1 MRPIVSLLAMLSVA
15 LSVALPLDAAAQKRR
30 PAAASAKPAAAAPVD
45 DGEKPVGGDSG
56 TTIVGEQESPIGLYI
71 TPWKDEY
78 AERGMDRPARLLD
91 EELLPIDRATFSRQV
106 EYFAKI
112 DAYRKAKLAAG
123 ETIK

>member
-1 MRPIVSLLAMLSVA
+1 MKPTLLPILITAALA
-15 LSVALPLDAAAQKRR
+15 LSLPTTASAQKRKTAAAASPAAAQ
-30 PAAASAKPAAAAPVD
+30 PAAPD
-45 DGEKPVGGDSG
+45 DSEKPVSGEAG

-91 EELLPIDRATFSRQV
+91 EELLPIDKATFSRQV